1 MPSVTVILT
10 SYNHE
15 QYVRDAIDSVL
26 NQSFTDFELIIL
38 DDASSDGSWKLI
50 REFSDDRIRA
60 FRYDKHTGGTVGANN
75 VIAEL
80 ASGQFIAIHHS
91 DDIWE
96 PDKLEKQ
103 VGFLERHSDI
113 AAVFTKATI
122 IREDGSPLIDRN
134 HYYWDIFEEENKT
147 RHEWLRFFFRTG
159 NALCHPSVL
168 IRKSC
173 YERVG
178 LFKLGLWQLQDMDLW
193 IRVCLSHEIY
203 VLPEKL
209 IRFRMRGNDANV
221 SGNRADTRIRTAYE
235 IYNLLQNYRKLTN
248 LPDLIKVFPSAREYD
263 RDDRTDMSFALG
275 MIALEELSHPATRL
289 FGQELLFEALSDPNR
304 AENIKD
310 QYNFDEV
317 SFSTLTGRHDIFS
330 IEEVAIL
337 RQAVADRDTQ
347 IADLN
352 HSLAEC
358 GRQATTLINSIAERD
373 ERITGLDQFL
383 ANHDRQISKLI
394 SSISERDRQIAEPRS
409 LRRGERITNKEPRGF
424 YRKSPQKLELANNRT
439 ASFCETRAFGRSS
452 SVFGGGVQAH
462 NVQSWIT

>member
-147 RHEWLRFFFRTG
+147 RHEWLNSF
-159 NALCHPSVL
+159 
-168 IRKSC
+168 
-173 YERVG
+173 
-178 LFKLGLWQLQDMDLW
+178 
-193 IRVCLSHEIY
+193 
-203 VLPEKL
+203 
-209 IRFRMRGNDANV
+209 
-221 SGNRADTRIRTAYE
+221 
-235 IYNLLQNYRKLTN
+235 
-248 LPDLIKVFPSAREYD
+248 SARE
-263 RDDRTDMSFALG
+263 MLCV
-275 MIALEELSHPATRL
+275 I
-289 FGQELLFEALSDPNR
+289 Q
-304 AENIKD
+304 
-310 QYNFDEV
+310 V
-317 SFSTLTGRHDIFS
+317 
-330 IEEVAIL
+330 
-337 RQAVADRDTQ
+337 
-347 IADLN
+347 
-352 HSLAEC
+352 C
-358 GRQATTLINSIAERD
+358 
-373 ERITGLDQFL
+373 
-383 ANHDRQISKLI
+383 
-394 SSISERDRQIAEPRS
+394 
-409 LRRGERITNKEPRGF
+409 
-424 YRKSPQKLELANNRT
+424 
-439 ASFCETRAFGRSS
+439 
-452 SVFGGGVQAH
+452 
-462 NVQSWIT
+462 